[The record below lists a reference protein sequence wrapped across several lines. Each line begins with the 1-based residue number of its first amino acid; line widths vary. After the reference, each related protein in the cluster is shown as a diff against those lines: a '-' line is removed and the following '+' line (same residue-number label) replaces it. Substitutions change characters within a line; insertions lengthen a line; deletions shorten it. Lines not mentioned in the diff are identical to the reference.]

1 MKQKIYINE
10 TIYYFEYNSEQTL
23 IINGNLE
30 RNMEFNSDEMNEYN
44 YIVYS
49 RTRQTVE
56 NHSIV
61 IAVSSVNLD
70 VTCSGA
76 LLPTNSK
83 LVDENPLSLEK
94 KRGCV
99 IPIFNFPS
107 TTNDGSEAS
116 YVNKFDVTNGVLQDT
131 VYATMVMENII
142 HFFEMNPYH
151 LLKVGVI
158 VGVVMLMKW
167 IIDKIKNKKT

>member
-10 TIYYFEYNSEQTL
+10 TIYCFEYNSEQVP

-30 RNMEFNSDEMNEYN
+30 RNIEFNSDEMNEYN

-49 RTRQTVE
+49 RTRQTVA

-61 IAVSSVNLD
+61 IAVPSVNLD

-76 LLPTNSK
+76 LLPANRK
-83 LVDENPLSLEK
+83 LVDEKPLSLEK
-94 KRGCV
+94 KKGCV
-99 IPIFNFPS
+99 IPILNFPS
-107 TTNDGSEAS
+107 TTNDSSEAN
-116 YVNKFDVTNGVLQDT
+116 YVNKFDAINGVLQDT

-151 LLKVGVI
+151 LLKVGVF

>member
-10 TIYYFEYNSEQTL
+10 TIYCFEYNFEQTL
-23 IINGNLE
+23 IINSNME
-30 RNMEFNSDEMNEYN
+30 RNIEFNSEEMNEYN

-70 VTCSGA
+70 DTCSGA
-76 LLPTNSK
+76 ILPANRK
-83 LVDENPLSLEK
+83 LVDENPLSFEK
-94 KRGCV
+94 KKGCV
-99 IPIFNFPS
+99 IPILNFPRTPNNS
-107 TTNDGSEAS
+107 GEAN
-116 YVNKFDVTNGVLQDT
+116 YVNKFGAINGILQDI

-158 VGVVMLMKW
+158 IGVVMLMKW